1 MTNKQGLMFRQRN
14 RGVRRALS
22 MSILGAAAL
31 LAGTAQAELGCPAG
45 QEPTGAELIANGAFV
60 GLDGWRSG
68 IPVKEANAIPSDNGV
83 ATIEGAIQGF
93 GIVDQQPFPGD
104 PANGVEPSSTWL
116 YSNGNGSSD
125 AMRYWIQDVTGLT
138 PGETY
143 VFSGYYSN
151 AIKVGS
157 GLPAKPIISGEVD
170 GAAIFGDLTAE
181 EDAPDNW
188 NRFEATFT
196 ATAADIEL
204 ALVDHNVDN
213 TGGDDLATTA
223 LSLKQCA
230 PIGKPGALEVTPATL
245 DFGTLAGGE
254 TSPSQ
259 VITVTNVGDLDTT
272 VGDVVA
278 DLTNFT
284 VISNNCNGVTLAG
297 GENCLIEVAFA
308 PAEGVEGAQSET
320 ITIPSN
326 NGDISVTL
334 TGEGAAIPPGEVAM
348 AGVGADGI
356 DFGEVQTETGAVTKQ
371 IDIENSGGKP
381 LTGLTVSS
389 SNPALF
395 DITDSTCVDTLAAG
409 EKCQVTVAFEP
420 PEAGVFSA
428 TLLVQAN
435 EDSATAN
442 LKGVGVLTT
451 KDSDND
457 GLSDEFEKAIGADPL
472 DEDTDDDGLLDGQ
485 ETGRDGIGTNPL
497 NPDTDGDNLTDG
509 QEAGQGGT
517 GTDPLLRD
525 TDGDGLNDDVEVNG
539 KPTPTDPLKKDTD
552 GDGKIDGIEDAN
564 HNGQV
569 DPGETDPRVRETAVA
584 PETGGRV
591 QTDLHGGVGA
601 AGFPML
607 GLLGLAGW
615 LRRRRVATA
624 VAAAVGGVALV
635 GGPAQAQQGAV
646 YFGLGAGQSLVDPDE
661 NGTSYH
667 VDDNTDLGFKVLL
680 GYDLTDRFSVE
691 GYYADLG
698 VADLSGPTNGQIDYT
713 SFGLE
718 GLLYFPHNKRGFS
731 AFAKIGASNVDSS
744 SSNIPFEEVKDAQVS
759 AGLGLEKQF
768 KGGVSL
774 RGEYQ
779 FFDTDA
785 QLISLSAIK
794 RFGAPKPPPAPVV
807 EPPPPPPPAPAP
819 EPPKDSDND
828 GVLDPQDKCPNTPV
842 GTQVDGS
849 GCAID
854 RDRDG
859 VLNPNDKCPNTAEG
873 VKVDSDGCP
882 LVDHFTGVLEG
893 VNFYTNSD
901 RLTSEAKTILNRVAE
916 DLNRYPSVRVIIV
929 GHTDNR
935 GSAAYNKDLS
945 LRRAKAVARYL
956 VGKGVDPERMR
967 YAGKGEEEPVA
978 SNATEEGRAKNRR
991 VEFIA
996 QDG

>member
-1 MTNKQGLMFRQRN
+1 MTNYRSLT
-14 RGVRRALS
+14 VRRGNGGRRLLS
-22 MSILGAAAL
+22 IGILGAVSL
-31 LAGTAQAELGCPAG
+31 LFGVAQAEQGCPDG
-45 QEPTGAELIANGAFV
+45 QEPVGAELITNGTFV
-60 GLDGWRSG
+60 GVDGWRSG
-68 IPVKEANAIPSDNGV
+68 IPVKAANEIPGDNGV
-83 ATIEGAIQGF
+83 AIINGDIQGY

-104 PANGVEPSSTWL
+104 PANGVEPSATWL

-138 PGETY
+138 AGETY

-151 AIKVGS
+151 ALKAGS
-157 GLPAKPIISGEVD
+157 GLPAKPLISAEVN
-170 GAAIFGDLTAE
+170 GVTIFGDLVAE

-188 NRFEATFT
+188 NRFEANFT
-196 ATAADIEL
+196 APAASIEL
-204 ALVDHNVDN
+204 ALVDHNVNN
-213 TGGDDLATTA
+213 TGGDDLGTTA
-223 LSLKQCA
+223 LSLKKCA
-230 PIGKPGALEVTPATL
+230 PIGKPGTLEVAPAAL
-245 DFGTLAGGE
+245 DFGTVAGGE
-254 TSPSQ
+254 TSASQ
-259 VITVTNVGDLDTT
+259 IITVTNVGDLDAA

-278 DLTNFT
+278 DLTQFK
-284 VISNNCNGVTLAG
+284 VVADNCSGVTLAG
-297 GENCLIEVAFA
+297 GEDCLIEVVFA
-308 PAEGVEGAQSET
+308 PAEGVEGVQNE
-320 ITIPSN
+320 
-326 NGDISVTL
+326 TL
-334 TGEGAAIPPGEVAM
+334 TVPSSSGDVSVPLSGEGAAIPPGAVAI

-356 DFGEVQTETGAVTKQ
+356 DFGEVLTGSGATTKTVE
-371 IDIENSGGKP
+371 IENTGGKP
-381 LTGLTVSS
+381 LTGLAISS
-389 SNPALF
+389 SNSALF
-395 DITDSTCVDTLAAG
+395 NITDSTCADTLAAG
-409 EKCQVTVAFEP
+409 EKCSVTIAFEP
-420 PEAGVFSA
+420 SQAGVFSA
-428 TLLVQAN
+428 TMLVRAN
-435 EDSATAN
+435 EDSALAN
-442 LKGVGVLTT
+442 LKGVGVVTT
-451 KDSDND
+451 RDSDND
-457 GLSDEFEKAIGADPL
+457 GLSDEFEKAIGTDPQ
-472 DEDTDDDGLLDGQ
+472 DPDTDDDGLLDGQ

-509 QEAGQGGT
+509 QEAGAGGF
-517 GTDPLLRD
+517 GTDPLLKD

-569 DPGETDPRVRETAVA
+569 DPGETDPRTRETAVS
-584 PETGGRV
+584 PETGQRV
-591 QTDLHGGVGA
+591 KTDLHGGVGG
-601 AGFPML
+601 AGLPML
-607 GLLGLAGW
+607 SLLGLAGW
-615 LRRRRVATA
+615 LRRRRVAAA

-635 GGPAQAQQGAV
+635 SGSAQAQQGSV

-698 VADLSGPTNGQIDYT
+698 AADLSGPTNGQIDYK

-718 GLLYFPHNKRGFS
+718 GLLYLPHNKRGFS
-731 AFAKIGASNVDSS
+731 AFAKIGASNVDTSS
-744 SSNIPFEEVKDAQVS
+744 SDIPFEAVKDAQVS

-785 QLISLSAIK
+785 QLLSLSAIK
-794 RFGAPKPPPAPVV
+794 RFGAPKPPPPVV
-807 EPPPPPPPAPAP
+807 EPPPPPPPPPAPAP

-854 RDRDG
+854 RDHDG

-882 LVDHFTGVLEG
+882 LADHFTGVLEG

-956 VGKGVDPERMR
+956 VAKGVDPGRMR
-967 YAGKGEEEPVA
+967 YAGKGEEEPIA

-996 QDG
+996 QED